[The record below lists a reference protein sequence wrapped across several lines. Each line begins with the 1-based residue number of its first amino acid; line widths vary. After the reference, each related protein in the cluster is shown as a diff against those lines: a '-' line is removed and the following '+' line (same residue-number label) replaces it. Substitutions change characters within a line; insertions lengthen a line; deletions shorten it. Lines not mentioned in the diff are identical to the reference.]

1 MAVLGCGGSSP
12 LSDTRRSSPCLGST
26 PSHGLLV
33 IYEEVRTGGHE
44 WARDGFHW
52 ARIGHGPTA
61 STEEGGRVTGGRSAG
76 RGSWRVGT
84 GRPATSVLITTRH
97 VAPSTFVDREYA
109 EGWMSEE
116 RKLISQG
123 LWTPPDQRW
132 AEALEAE
139 ARENSTPRSPSGSR
153 RSSCAVRD
161 ASANHWHPPQST
173 CTARTPV

>member
-1 MAVLGCGGSSP
+1 MG
-12 LSDTRRSSPCLGST
+12 TRRVSLGS
-26 PSHGLLV
+26 
-33 IYEEVRTGGHE
+33 Y
-44 WARDGFHW
+44 WARTD
-52 ARIGHGPTA
+52 RINR
-61 STEEGGRVTGGRSAG
+61 GGRESHRRTFGRTRKLASGNWQARYIG
-76 RGSWRVGT
+76 
-84 GRPATSVLITTRH
+84 PDHHRH

-123 LWTPPDQRW
+123 LWTPPAQRW